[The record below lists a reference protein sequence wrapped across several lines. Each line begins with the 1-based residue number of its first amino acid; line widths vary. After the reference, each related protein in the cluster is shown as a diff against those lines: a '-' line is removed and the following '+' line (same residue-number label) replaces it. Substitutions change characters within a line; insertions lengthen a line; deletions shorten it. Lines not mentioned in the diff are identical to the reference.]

1 MPEIGVEQQFAEQ
14 PQVLVFFQGLL
25 IGHPAFYESF
35 GHIETLL
42 NTYPMDLRLLSF
54 ALGASSSLLWP
65 WLPSLAWGGL
75 LLSLLV
81 PLAYYRAWRL
91 LFLLLG
97 ILWMQANLAYRLTWL
112 NQLGEQTS
120 HIITAQLQSAEP
132 EGDKFVRLLLRVSTL
147 DEQPVTPEPLIRVN
161 AYQALP
167 AMTVGSRI
175 TLVTSLK
182 PAHGLANEAGL
193 DGRRLL
199 LGKGITAT
207 GNLRRV
213 IAIEPVAAGWRERW
227 LGAATESWRS
237 LNHAP
242 LLAALTFGEQ
252 SGITDAQWELFRGS
266 GLTHIIAI
274 SGQHIALVA
283 VLGWWLGRLFGL
295 RGAIVTSLLFAAVY
309 SALAGFAV
317 ATERALIMVLV
328 WSVLRWSRR
337 EWPTY
342 RIWLWA
348 FVVLTLWDPFALYS
362 AGFWLSFLAV
372 AILLLVGYFHHKPGL
387 WQIQLW
393 LLLGLLPLQLALFE
407 GIAPLAMVINLLAVP
422 LFCIAIIPLALIGVL
437 LAPLSTSLAY
447 GLFWLADLG
456 LGWVLATLSW
466 LAGQLQL
473 WWPLPGWWLPLCAL
487 LLLLWFGWQW
497 RPVRWLWLPG
507 ALALVLACWP
517 APTRW
522 QLRVLDVGQGLAVLI
537 SKGDRAILYD
547 TGDRYPGG
555 YNMADA
561 VILPQLSRLGIRVI
575 DRLIISHKDR
585 DHAGN
590 RRRLLSAMPV
600 RHETS
605 SYPFSEGTTLCQR
618 GQQWHW
624 QGLAFVVL
632 WPEHPGGGR
641 NNDGCVVRISD
652 GERSILLSADIE
664 RQAEQRLVALEGEG
678 LFSTLLVSPHHGSR
692 SSSTPPFV
700 AAVAAREV
708 VHSAGFRNQWNF
720 PRPEVVARYQDAR
733 QWITGQQGAILVEPT
748 ADGLRV
754 TAERDGGPW
763 YRRSGDWWRPKRW
776 FGQ

>member
-1 MPEIGVEQQFAEQ
+1 
-14 PQVLVFFQGLL
+14 
-25 IGHPAFYESF
+25 
-35 GHIETLL
+35 
-42 NTYPMDLRLLSF
+42 MDLRLLSF

-75 LLSLLV
+75 LLSLLI
-81 PLAYYRAWRL
+81 PLAYCRAWRW

-97 ILWMQANLAYRLTWL
+97 ILWMQANLAYRLAWL
-112 NQLGEQTS
+112 ERLGDQTS
-120 HIITAQLQSAEP
+120 HMITAQLQSAEP

-213 IAIEPVAAGWRERW
+213 IDIQQAPVGWRECW
-227 LGAATESWRS
+227 LGAATESWRP
-237 LNHAP
+237 LDHAP

-295 RGAIVTSLLFAAVY
+295 RGAIITSLLFAAVY

-337 EWPTY
+337 EWPAW

-372 AILLLVGYFHHKPGL
+372 AILLLVGYVHDKPGL

-393 LLLGLLPLQLALFE
+393 LLLGLLPLQLALVE

-456 LGWVLATLSW
+456 LGWMLTILSG
-466 LAGQLQL
+466 LSDQLQL
-473 WWPLPGWWLPLCAL
+473 WWPLPAWWLPLCTL
-487 LLLLWFGWQW
+487 LLLLGFAAQW
-497 RPVRWLWLPG
+497 RPARWLWLPG
-507 ALALVLACWP
+507 LCALLLALWP
-517 APTRW
+517 TPVRW

-537 SKGDRAILYD
+537 SKGERAILYD

-561 VILPQLSRLGIRVI
+561 VILPQLS
-575 DRLIISHKDR
+575 
-585 DHAGN
+585 
-590 RRRLLSAMPV
+590 
-600 RHETS
+600 
-605 SYPFSEGTTLCQR
+605 
-618 GQQWHW
+618 
-624 QGLAFVVL
+624 
-632 WPEHPGGGR
+632 
-641 NNDGCVVRISD
+641 
-652 GERSILLSADIE
+652 
-664 RQAEQRLVALEGEG
+664 
-678 LFSTLLVSPHHGSR
+678 
-692 SSSTPPFV
+692 
-700 AAVAAREV
+700 
-708 VHSAGFRNQWNF
+708 
-720 PRPEVVARYQDAR
+720 
-733 QWITGQQGAILVEPT
+733 
-748 ADGLRV
+748 
-754 TAERDGGPW
+754 
-763 YRRSGDWWRPKRW
+763 
-776 FGQ
+776 

>member
-1 MPEIGVEQQFAEQ
+1 
-14 PQVLVFFQGLL
+14 
-25 IGHPAFYESF
+25 
-35 GHIETLL
+35 
-42 NTYPMDLRLLSF
+42 MDLRLLSF

-75 LLSLLV
+75 LLSLLI
-81 PLAYYRAWRL
+81 PLAYCRAWRW

-97 ILWMQANLAYRLTWL
+97 ILWMQANLAYRLAWL
-112 NQLGEQTS
+112 ERLGDQTS
-120 HIITAQLQSAEP
+120 HMITAQLQSAEP
-132 EGDKFVRLLLRVSTL
+132 EGDKFVRLLLRVSSL
-147 DEQPVTPEPLIRVN
+147 DEKPVTPEPLIRVN

-213 IAIEPVAAGWRERW
+213 IDIQQAPAGWRERW
-227 LGAATESWRS
+227 LGAATESWHP
-237 LNHAP
+237 LDHAP

-283 VLGWWLGRLFGL
+283 MLGWWLGRLFGL
-295 RGAIVTSLLFAAVY
+295 RGAIITSLLFAAVY

-337 EWPTY
+337 EWPAW

-372 AILLLVGYFHHKPGL
+372 AILLLVGYLHDKPRL

-437 LAPLSTSLAY
+437 LAPLSASLAY

-456 LGWVLATLSW
+456 LDWVLTILHW

-473 WWPLPGWWLPLCAL
+473 WWPLPGWWLSLCTL
-487 LLLLWFGWQW
+487 LLLLRFASQW

-507 ALALVLACWP
+507 GCALLLALWP
-517 APTRW
+517 TPARW

-537 SKGDRAILYD
+537 SKGERAILYD

-561 VILPQLSRLGIRVI
+561 VILPQLSQMGIRVI

-590 RRRLLSAMPV
+590 RKRLLNAMPV
-600 RHETS
+600 RHEFS

-618 GQQWHW
+618 GQQWRW
-624 QGLAFVVL
+624 QGLSFAVL
-632 WPEHPGGGR
+632 WPERPGGGR

-652 GERSILLSADIE
+652 GQRSVLLSADIE

-678 LFSTLLVSPHHGSR
+678 LASTLLVSPHHGSR
-692 SSSTPPFV
+692 TSSTPPFV
-700 AAVAAREV
+700 AAVAAQEV
-708 VHSAGFRNQWNF
+708 IHSAGFMNQWGF
-720 PRPEVVARYQDAR
+720 PRPDVVARYRDAR
-733 QWITGQQGAILVEPT
+733 QWITGQQGAMLVKPT
-748 ADGLRV
+748 AAGLSV
-754 TAERDGGPW
+754 TAERDLGPW
-763 YRRSGDWWRPKRW
+763 YRRSGEWWRPRVW
-776 FGQ
+776 FEQ

>member
-1 MPEIGVEQQFAEQ
+1 
-14 PQVLVFFQGLL
+14 
-25 IGHPAFYESF
+25 
-35 GHIETLL
+35 
-42 NTYPMDLRLLSF
+42 MDLRLLSF

-75 LLSLLV
+75 LLSLLI
-81 PLAYYRAWRL
+81 PLAYYRAWRW

-97 ILWMQANLAYRLTWL
+97 ILWMQANLAYRLAWL
-112 NQLGEQTS
+112 ERLGDQTS
-120 HIITAQLQSAEP
+120 HMITAELQSAEP

-175 TLVTSLK
+175 SLVTSLK

-213 IAIEPVAAGWRERW
+213 IDIQQAPAGWRERW
-227 LGAATESWRS
+227 LGAATESWRT
-237 LNHAP
+237 LDHDP

-295 RGAIVTSLLFAAVY
+295 RGAIITSLLFAAVY

-337 EWPTY
+337 EWPAW

-372 AILLLVGYFHHKPGL
+372 AILLLVGYVHDKPGL

-393 LLLGLLPLQLALFE
+393 LLLGLLPLQLTLFE
-407 GIAPLAMVINLLAVP
+407 GIAPLAMLINLLAVP

-447 GLFWLADLG
+447 VLFWLADLG
-456 LGWVLATLSW
+456 LEWVLTILNW
-466 LAGQLQL
+466 LADQLQL
-473 WWPLPGWWLPLCAL
+473 WWPLPGWWLPLCTL
-487 LLLLWFGWQW
+487 LLLLWFAAPW
-497 RPVRWLWLPG
+497 RPARWLWLPG

-517 APTRW
+517 APARW

-537 SKGDRAILYD
+537 SKGERAILYD

-555 YNMADA
+555 YNMAD
-561 VILPQLSRLGIRVI
+561 VVLLPQLSHLGIRVI

-590 RRRLLSAMPV
+590 RKRLLSAMPV
-600 RHETS
+600 RHELS

-618 GQQWHW
+618 GQQWRW
-624 QGLAFVVL
+624 QGLSFVVL

-652 GERSILLSADIE
+652 GERSVLLSADIE
-664 RQAEQRLVALEGEG
+664 RQAEQRLVALEGKG
-678 LFSTLLVSPHHGSR
+678 LASTLLVSPHHGSR
-692 SSSTPPFV
+692 TSSTPSFV
-700 AAVAAREV
+700 AAVAAQEV
-708 VHSAGFRNQWNF
+708 IHSAGFMNQWGF
-720 PRPEVVARYQDAR
+720 PRPDVVARYRDAR
-733 QWITGQQGAILVEPT
+733 QWITGQQGAMLVEPT
-748 ADGLRV
+748 AAGLSV
-754 TAERDGGPW
+754 TAERDLGPW
-763 YRRSGDWWRPKRW
+763 YRRSGEWWRPRVW
-776 FGQ
+776 FEQ

>member
-1 MPEIGVEQQFAEQ
+1 
-14 PQVLVFFQGLL
+14 
-25 IGHPAFYESF
+25 
-35 GHIETLL
+35 
-42 NTYPMDLRLLSF
+42 MDLRLLSF

-75 LLSLLV
+75 LLSLLI
-81 PLAYYRAWRL
+81 PLAYCRAWRW

-97 ILWMQANLAYRLTWL
+97 ILWMQANLAYRLAWL
-112 NQLGEQTS
+112 ERLGDQTS
-120 HIITAQLQSAEP
+120 HMITAQLQSAEP

-147 DEQPVTPEPLIRVN
+147 DEQPVAPEPLIRVN

-175 TLVTSLK
+175 SLVTSLK

-213 IAIEPVAAGWRERW
+213 IDIQQAPAGWRERW
-227 LGAATESWRS
+227 LDAATGSWRT
-237 LNHAP
+237 LDHAP

-295 RGAIVTSLLFAAVY
+295 HGAIITSLLFAAVY

-337 EWPTY
+337 EWPAW

-372 AILLLVGYFHHKPGL
+372 AILLLVGYVHDKPGL

-456 LGWVLATLSW
+456 LGWVLTILNWLSD
-466 LAGQLQL
+466 QLQL
-473 WWPLPGWWLPLCAL
+473 WWPLPGWWLPLCTL
-487 LLLLWFGWQW
+487 LLLLWLASQW
-497 RPVRWLWLPG
+497 RPARWLWLPG
-507 ALALVLACWP
+507 AFALVLACWP
-517 APTRW
+517 APPRW

-537 SKGDRAILYD
+537 SKGERAILYD

-555 YNMADA
+555 YNMADV
-561 VILPQLSRLGIRVI
+561 VILPQLSHLGIRVI

-590 RRRLLSAMPV
+590 RKRLLSAMPV
-600 RHETS
+600 RHELS

-618 GQQWHW
+618 GQQWNW
-624 QGLAFVVL
+624 QGLAFTVL
-632 WPEHPGGGR
+632 WPEHPGGGH

-652 GERSILLSADIE
+652 GERSVLLSADIE

-678 LFSTLLVSPHHGSR
+678 LASALLVSPHHGSR
-692 SSSTPPFV
+692 TSSTPPFV
-700 AAVAAREV
+700 AAVAAQDV
-708 VHSAGFRNQWNF
+708 IHSAGFMNQWGF
-720 PRPEVVARYQDAR
+720 PRPDVVARYRDAR

-748 ADGLRV
+748 AAGLSV
-754 TAERDGGPW
+754 TAERNQGPW
-763 YRRSGDWWRPKRW
+763 YRRGGEWWRPRVW
-776 FGQ
+776 FEQ